1 MLNCITDKLNQQVGL
16 RLPENINKQELRIIA
31 AKKGFNNLTELL
43 LDYISKGFVP
53 DKQLYI
59 TK

>member
-1 MLNCITDKLNQQVGL
+1 MNQQVGL